1 MENRRIILEEKT
13 WNAKSFFFQWEWML
27 VAVLL
32 LVHILNGIA
41 SPYYF
46 SVDTFLST
54 PMSFLDQAFIVFP
67 MMLVLISGN
76 GNIDISVGSTVALSS
91 VIMGVSYNHGVPMVV
106 SIVLCFLTAT
116 LCGFINGSILV
127 KFPELPA
134 MIVTLSTMILYR
146 GIAYIIL
153 ENQAAGKFPSWFD
166 YFGWGYVGPIPFIF
180 LMFIICAVIYGII
193 IHKTAFGRSVY
204 AVGNNRT
211 AALYSGIKTNR
222 LTLLIFTLTGFMSG
236 FTALFLT
243 SRMGSTRPNI
253 ASGYE
258 LDVIAMAVLGGVST
272 DGGRGRIW
280 GPILAIFIIGY
291 MQYGLGLLNQSAQVV
306 MIILG
311 ILLIG
316 SVLVQEI
323 HIGKRRVSPGRK

>member
-1 MENRRIILEEKT
+1 MENKRIILEEKK
-13 WNAKSFFFQWEWML
+13 WNPRTFFFQWEWML
-27 VAVLL
+27 VALLL

-91 VIMGVSYNHGVPMVV
+91 VIMGVSYNHGIPMGA
-106 SIVLCFLTAT
+106 SIFICFFIAT
-116 LCGFINGSILV
+116 LCGFINGCILV

-146 GIAYIIL
+146 GIAYIVL
-153 ENQAAGKFPSWFD
+153 QNQAAGKFPSWFD

-180 LMFIICAVIYGII
+180 LMFIVCAVIYGIV

-204 AVGNNRT
+204 AIGNNRT
-211 AALYSGIKTNR
+211 AALYSGIKTSR
-222 LTLLIFTLTGFMSG
+222 LTLIIFTLTGFMSG

-272 DGGRGRIW
+272 DGGKGRIW
-280 GPILAIFIIGY
+280 GPILSIFIIGY

-311 ILLIG
+311 FLLIG

-323 HIGKRRVSPGRK
+323 HIGKNRVLPGRK

>member
-1 MENRRIILEEKT
+1 METRNIIVEKN
-13 WNAKSFFFQWEWML
+13 WDAKKFFFQWEWML
-27 VAVLL
+27 VALL
-32 LVHILNGIA
+32 LIVHLINAAA
-41 SPYYF
+41 SPFYF
-46 SVDTFLST
+46 SADTFLSV
-54 PMSFLDQAFIVFP
+54 PMTFLDKAFIVFP

-91 VIMGVSYNHGVPMVV
+91 VIMGVSYNHGAPMPVA
-106 SIVLCFLTAT
+106 ILLCILTAT
-116 LCGFINGSILV
+116 LCGFINGIILV
-127 KFPELPA
+127 KFHELPA

-153 ENQAAGKFPSWFD
+153 ENRAAGKFPSWFN
-166 YFGWGYVGPIPFIF
+166 YFGWGYVGPLPFIF
-180 LMFIICAVIYGII
+180 AMFIICAVIYGIV
-193 IHKTAFGRSVY
+193 IHKTSFGRSVY
-204 AVGNNRT
+204 SMGNNRR
-211 AALYSGIKTNR
+211 AALYSGINTSR
-222 LTLLIFTLTGFMSG
+222 LTLIIFTLAGFMSG

-272 DGGRGRIW
+272 DGGKGRIF

-291 MQYGLGLLNQSAQVV
+291 MQYGLGLLNQSAQVA
-306 MIILG
+306 MIVLG

-316 SVLVQEI
+316 SVMINEF
-323 HIGKRRVSPGRK
+323 RVGNSRAKPVKK

>member
-1 MENRRIILEEKT
+1 METRNIIVEKT
-13 WNAKSFFFQWEWML
+13 WDAKKFFFQWEWML
-27 VAVLL
+27 VALL
-32 LVHILNGIA
+32 LIVHLINAAA
-41 SPYYF
+41 SPFYF
-46 SVDTFLST
+46 SADTFLSV
-54 PMSFLDQAFIVFP
+54 PMTFLDKAFIVFP

-91 VIMGVSYNHGVPMVV
+91 VIMGVSYNHGAPMPVA
-106 SIVLCFLTAT
+106 ILLCILTAT
-116 LCGFINGSILV
+116 LCGFINGIILV
-127 KFPELPA
+127 KFHELPA

-153 ENQAAGKFPSWFD
+153 ENRAAGKFPSWFN
-166 YFGWGYVGPIPFIF
+166 YFGWGYVGPLPFIF
-180 LMFIICAVIYGII
+180 AMFIICAVIYGIV
-193 IHKTAFGRSVY
+193 IHKTSFGRSVY
-204 AVGNNRT
+204 SMGNNRR
-211 AALYSGIKTNR
+211 AALYSGINTSR
-222 LTLLIFTLTGFMSG
+222 LTLIIFTLAGFMSG

-272 DGGRGRIW
+272 DGGKGRIF

-291 MQYGLGLLNQSAQVV
+291 MQYGLGLLNQSAQVA
-306 MIILG
+306 MIVLG

-316 SVLVQEI
+316 SVMINEF
-323 HIGKRRVSPGRK
+323 RVGNSRAKPVKK